1 MIKVALDMHTVVDG
15 CYAKEA
21 SGKNLSCLADFGWKE
36 VGVDGRE
43 EGGRGAV
50 SKSVK
55 KGNKNIFFQVM
66 LNEVQNIF
74 EK

>member
-36 VGVDGRE
+36 VGVDGGE
-43 EGGRGAV
+43 KGGWGAV
-50 SKSVK
+50 NKSVK
-55 KGNKNIFFQVM
+55 KGNIFFQVM